1 METDPSNL
9 PDPEE
14 TIRIVEEAQ
23 VLDLDGALRA
33 LGEYLSFSQAWHPR
47 LCLLWAAHAHLQEI
61 LPNLAIHLAFAGPKS
76 SGKSEATKLMA
87 ELAGGRYLVG
97 GTLAA
102 FIRAFNDEER
112 PLVGIDEL
120 DSNLRRLPELEAM
133 MRAASDPE
141 AVYLTSVPG
150 KGRKWKS
157 EDVRVGGPK
166 VFNYRSQV
174 EDALLSRTLVIEMP
188 RQNDSGLVLTNL
200 LDGNPPR
207 HAVKDWLARE
217 AEERRE
223 EWSRETVEARMRKP
237 AFRERLDA
245 FPTVLARQKQIAA
258 CLLIVSDVMGWDLEE
273 AIREALQA
281 KQAEEESYEDVREAL
296 AEVYRSNVRA
306 DGDECQVP
314 STEVLASVNVRRKET
329 NLRLLSPYAF
339 ARIRRELGWQ
349 RGVND
354 KKDRR
359 RGNKVILTFDKP
371 VREALGI
378 EPEEGDAKDEAG
390 AALPIRIREVLRR
403 ESAPV
408 AAAFIASQI
417 HEDQATVEIALG
429 HIRQKGDAQVEDGRW
444 KWTGR

>member
-9 PDPEE
+9 PGPEE
-14 TIRIVEEAQ
+14 TIRILEDAQ
-23 VLDLDGALRA
+23 VSDLDEALRA
-33 LGEYLSFSQAWHPR
+33 IREYLSFSQPWHPR
-47 LCLLWAAHAHLQEI
+47 LCLLWAAHVHLQEV
-61 LPNLAIHLAFAGPKS
+61 LPGLAIHLAFTGPKS

-87 ELAGGRYLVG
+87 DLAGGRYLVG

-120 DSNLRRLPELEAM
+120 DSNLRRLPDLEAM

-157 EDVRVGGPK
+157 EDVQVGGPK

-207 HAVKDWLARE
+207 HAVKDWLAQKAGARLE
-217 AEERRE
+217 K
-223 EWSRETVEARMRKP
+223 WSREKVGARMREP

-258 CLLIVSDVMGWDLEE
+258 CLLIVSDVMEWDLEE
-273 AIREALQA
+273 AISEALRA
-281 KQAEEESYEDVREAL
+281 KQDEEESYEDTKEVL
-296 AEVYRSNVRA
+296 VQLYDAEVVGRGERVVV
-306 DGDECQVP
+306 GV
-314 STEVLASVNVRRKET
+314 SVALSAINAQRKEDG
-329 NLRLLSPYAF
+329 LRGISYRTF
-339 ARIRRELGWQ
+339 ARIRREFGFQ
-349 RGVND
+349 DGVNVL
-354 KKDRR
+354 KIRAKGGKRFL
-359 RGNKVILTFDKP
+359 IYDKP
-371 VREALGI
+371 VREALGLDDRSV
-378 EPEEGDAKDEAG
+378 PS
-390 AALPIRIREVLRR
+390 PSSIRVPPTHREVSGY
-403 ESAPV
+403 E
-408 AAAFIASQI
+408 
-417 HEDQATVEIALG
+417 
-429 HIRQKGDAQVEDGRW
+429 
-444 KWTGR
+444 